1 MLITED
7 GEVTGTISGG
17 CLERDVRRH
26 AMWVMQF
33 GRPRRLVYDS
43 TGDDDDDA
51 EDAYSLGCNGVVEV
65 LIERLFPN
73 DSYMALLAN
82 CVRASEPVVV
92 VTILE
97 TGPGAATCHRLVW
110 RPGKELVTLGM
121 EDDEQLR
128 TLALSAQSV
137 FASGISTMRL
147 LHTGAGPLA
156 VCFEIIEPSPMLAI
170 FGGGQD
176 AIPVAALAKAVG
188 TKVTVVDP
196 RPGQATRTRFPSA
209 DRLLAADPQAAVERL
224 GLDGNSLAVVMNH
237 DYRQDLSA
245 LGALLPT
252 PVRYLGVLGP
262 KHRTSRLLRDLAARG
277 SVATEAQLARLYSPA
292 GLDIG
297 AETPVEVALAIVA
310 EMKAITAGRRGGS
323 SRERQGTLHERTVPM
338 RDSSPME
345 RRIEFCRAAA

>member
-1 MLITED
+1 MNELESILRAYEQGSRAGRVTALASVVGAWGSTYRRIGAHMLITED

-43 TGDDDDDA
+43 TGDDHDA

-65 LIERLFPN
+65 LIERLSPN

-97 TGPGAATCHRLVW
+97 TGPGAATCDRLVW
-110 RPGKELVTLGM
+110 SPGKEPVTLGI

-128 TLALSAQSV
+128 TLALSARSV
-137 FASGISTMRL
+137 FASGISTMRMI
-147 LHTGAGPLA
+147 HTGSAPLA

-170 FGGGQD
+170 FGGGHD
-176 AIPVAALAKAVG
+176 AIPVAALAKALG

-196 RPGQATRTRFPSA
+196 RPGQATRTRFP
-209 DRLLAADPQAAVERL
+209 
-224 GLDGNSLAVVMNH
+224 
-237 DYRQDLSA
+237 
-245 LGALLPT
+245 
-252 PVRYLGVLGP
+252 
-262 KHRTSRLLRDLAARG
+262 
-277 SVATEAQLARLYSPA
+277 
-292 GLDIG
+292 
-297 AETPVEVALAIVA
+297 
-310 EMKAITAGRRGGS
+310 
-323 SRERQGTLHERTVPM
+323 
-338 RDSSPME
+338 E
-345 RRIEFCRAAA
+345 RRIEFCRAAG